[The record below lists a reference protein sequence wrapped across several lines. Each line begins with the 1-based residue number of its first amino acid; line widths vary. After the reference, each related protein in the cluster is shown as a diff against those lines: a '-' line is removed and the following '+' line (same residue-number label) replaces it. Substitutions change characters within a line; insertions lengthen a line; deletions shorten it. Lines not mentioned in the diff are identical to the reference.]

1 MNLCKRI
8 HYNKIVEKAHNNSF
22 FPVYEFFLEK
32 ICKRMHK
39 LLHILIYIFLGVL
52 KADSLVK
59 KLLGVDVMGKK
70 KFYSGIATALLAST
84 IALTGCSFSSGD
96 EGETASNSGSED
108 GVTVDIFQ
116 FKVEFKEQFEE
127 LVSKYEEENPGV
139 NINVKTVGGGN
150 DYGATLKTSF
160 SSGEEPDIFN
170 IGGPTDVEEYREYL
184 ADLSETDAAKA
195 ALEGTLTSVTQDDG
209 QILGLPFNQEG
220 YGLLYNKKVFE
231 EAGINPD
238 EIRTMDELEA
248 AVKKLEQNKEELGI
262 QAPFAF
268 PAKEKWVI
276 GNHLANAYL
285 ADEFNHSVMEAYKA
299 DTVKFEMGDQMKR
312 FLDLQNNYSVQ
323 PTLSLDYSQQVE
335 EHFSLGNV
343 AMIQQGNWVYNT
355 IASMDKEFAQNNVGL
370 MPIPVKG
377 YEGSI
382 PVGVP
387 NYWVVN
393 KQSSDEVVEASKE
406 FLDWM
411 YTSETG
417 KRFVTEEFKF
427 IPAYEGYED
436 LEISDPISQ
445 EIYNYAKDGNT
456 LGWVF
461 LGAPTNWTEG
471 ALGIAAQEYIAGNI
485 TWEEVEQQAIKA
497 WEEARQ

>member
-1 MNLCKRI
+1 MK
-8 HYNKIVEKAHNNSF
+8 
-22 FPVYEFFLEK
+22 
-32 ICKRMHK
+32 
-39 LLHILIYIFLGVL
+39 G
-52 KADSLVK
+52 
-59 KLLGVDVMGKK
+59 K
-70 KFYSGIATALLAST
+70 KFYTGIASALLASS

-96 EGETASNSGSED
+96 ESASESSGD
-108 GVTVDIFQ
+108 AVTVDVFQ

-127 LVSKYEEENPGV
+127 LVSMYEEENPDV

-150 DYGATLKTSF
+150 DYGAALKTSF

-170 IGGPTDVEEYREYL
+170 IGGPTDVQQYEKYL
-184 ADLSETDAAKA
+184 ADLSDTKA
-195 ALEGTLTSVTQDDG
+195 AEAALDGTLTSVKKDG
-209 QILGLPFNQEG
+209 QILGLPYNQEG

-238 EIRTMDELEA
+238 EIKTMDDLES
-248 AVKKLEQNKEELGI
+248 AVKKLDSNKEELGI
-262 QAPFAF
+262 KAPFAF

-276 GNHLANAYL
+276 GNHLANAYI
-285 ADEFNHSVMEAYKA
+285 AEEFNHSVMDAYEA
-299 DTVKFEMGDQMKR
+299 DTIKFEMADQMKR
-312 FLDLQNNYSVQ
+312 FLDLQNDYSIQ

-335 EHFSLGNV
+335 EYFSLGKV

-355 IASMDKEFAQNNVGL
+355 IASMDEEFAQNNVGL
-370 MPIPVKG
+370 LPIPVEG
-377 YEGSI
+377 YEGI

-393 KQSSDEVVEASKE
+393 KESEDEVVQASKE

-417 KRFVTEEFKF
+417 KKFVTEKFKF

-436 LEISDPISQ
+436 LEIADPISQ
-445 EIYNYAKDGNT
+445 EIYEYVKAEKT

-461 LGAPTNWTEG
+461 LGAPIGWTEDAFG
-471 ALGIAAQEYIAGNI
+471 VAVQEYIAGKI
-485 TWEEVEQQAIKA
+485 TWEEVLEQSRKA
-497 WEEARQ
+497 WEQSRK

>member
-1 MNLCKRI
+1 MN
-8 HYNKIVEKAHNNSF
+8 
-22 FPVYEFFLEK
+22 
-32 ICKRMHK
+32 
-39 LLHILIYIFLGVL
+39 
-52 KADSLVK
+52 
-59 KLLGVDVMGKK
+59 KK
-70 KFYSGIATALLAST
+70 KFYSGIATALLASSV
-84 IALTGCSFSSGD
+84 ALTGCSFSSGD
-96 EGETASNSGSED
+96 EEASGSSED
-108 GVTVDIFQ
+108 AVTVDVFQ

-127 LVSKYEEENPGV
+127 LVAMYEEENPDV

-150 DYGATLKTSF
+150 DYGASLKTSF

-170 IGGPTDVEEYREYL
+170 IGGPTDVDEYEKYL
-184 ADLSETDAAKA
+184 ADLSDTKAADAA
-195 ALEGTLTSVTQDDG
+195 LDGTLTSVKRDG
-209 QILGLPFNQEG
+209 KILGLPFNQEG

-238 EIRTMDELEA
+238 EIKTFEELKK
-248 AVKKLEQNKEELGI
+248 AVETLDSKKDELGI
-262 QAPFAF
+262 KAPFAF

-276 GNHLANAYL
+276 GNHMANAYL
-285 ADEFNHSVMEAYKA
+285 ADEFNHDVMEAYNA
-299 DTVKFEMGDQMKR
+299 DTVEFTMGDQLKR

-335 EHFSLGNV
+335 EYFSLGKV

-355 IASMDKEFAQNNVGL
+355 IASMDEEFAQNNVGL
-370 MPIPVKG
+370 LPIPVEG

-393 KQSSDEVVEASKE
+393 KESGDEVVQASKE

-417 KRFVTEEFKF
+417 KKFVTEKFKF

-436 LEISDPISQ
+436 LEIADPISK
-445 EIYNYAKDGNT
+445 EIYEYVKEGNT
-456 LGWVF
+456 MGWVF
-461 LGAPTNWTEG
+461 LGAPIAWTEG
-471 ALGIAAQEYIAGNI
+471 AFGVAVQEYIAGNI
-485 TWEEVEQQAIKA
+485 TWEEVIQQSKEA